1 MLWYHLSSTTFV
13 DDEEPFAAG
22 GKIPMLIFICGTLLR
37 VEPFNQKMINTDS
50 GSDGTK
56 ALTLTF
62 HWYYL

>member
-1 MLWYHLSSTTFV
+1 
-13 DDEEPFAAG
+13 
-22 GKIPMLIFICGTLLR
+22 MLIFICGTLLR